1 MFDVGTVIAG
11 LYEILAQ
18 LGEGGNGQVFAAL
31 DRTTDKKVAIKILA
45 KRLAHD
51 GVARAMFE
59 LEARVS
65 GRVESEHLV
74 QVSDAG
80 IDPVSQMPF
89 LVMEFLKGKDFNEL
103 IACEGPLEPTL
114 AVQYL
119 AQAASGLEK
128 AHGWC
133 RDGKA
138 SPIVH
143 RDLKPENLYLTHRE
157 DGTPLVKILDWGIAK
172 VLTGSA
178 TLSQDL
184 RGTPLYMAPEQL
196 SPAPVTP
203 ATDVWALGLLAYF
216 LLTGQC
222 YWKSAR
228 RENVVL
234 PAIIKEVCEGPVEL
248 PSVRMQQLGVCLH
261 DARAIDEWFMRCVNL
276 DPAQRYQRA
285 GEAVRALS
293 GALGFSPD
301 EYAALTSSNRPTPVS
316 RERSPLSNPSNAAQ
330 LPAAESGDV
339 SQSLR
344 PAAQDRPRWSLLLW
358 PAMGLAIGATVAWV
372 SLKQTAHEP
381 GAALLTSGQNPVTTA
396 TQVSRQ
402 TPENENPPAESAQT
416 FPSIG
421 TGGPA
426 TIALPASGRQSNPDA
441 TAALPS
447 RRAAPPNPA
456 GTSSGKAG
464 TYREDRLLAHPRH
477 PKPVPHGLAGGT

>member
-1 MFDVGTVIAG
+1 
-11 LYEILAQ
+11 
-18 LGEGGNGQVFAAL
+18 L

-45 KRLAHD
+45 KRLAQD

-59 LEARVS
+59 LEARVA
-65 GRVESEHLV
+65 GRVESEHVV

-80 IDPVSQMPF
+80 IDPMSQMPF

-103 IACEGPLEPTL
+103 IACEGPLEPTQAL
-114 AVQYL
+114 QYL

-203 ATDVWALGLLAYF
+203 ATDVWALGLLAHF
-216 LLTGQC
+216 LLTGKC
-222 YWKSAR
+222 YWKSAQR
-228 RENVVL
+228 DNIVL

-248 PSVRMQQLGVCLH
+248 PSVQMQQLGVCLH
-261 DARAIDEWFMRCVNL
+261 DARAFDDWFMRCVNL

-293 GALGFSPD
+293 SALGFSPD
-301 EYAALTSSNRPTPVS
+301 QYAALTSSNRLTPVS
-316 RERSPLSNPSNAAQ
+316 RDRSPLSNATNAAL
-330 LPAAESGDV
+330 LPPADPGV
-339 SQSLR
+339 MSQSPQ
-344 PAAQDRPRWSLLLW
+344 PAAQNRARWSPLLW
-358 PAMGLAIGATVAWV
+358 PAMGLAIGASVAWV
-372 SLKQTAHEP
+372 SLRHTAHEP
-381 GAALLTSGQNPVTTA
+381 GAALATSGQSPVTTA
-396 TQVSRQ
+396 TQASSQ
-402 TPENENPPAESAQT
+402 TPTNENPPAESTQAS
-416 FPSIG
+416 PSAG

-426 TIALPASGRQSNPDA
+426 IIAPPASGPQSNPDP
-441 TAALPS
+441 TAALPT
-447 RRAAPPNPA
+447 RRVTPPNTA
-456 GTSSGKAG
+456 GISSGKAG

-477 PKPVPHGLAGGT
+477 PKP